1 MKQHPEMLQATIN
14 NLIVKVDTKYIGNM
28 TDIMRLSSIQD
39 NASVDASDLVNIMGE
54 IVSVPL
60 KIENKR
66 EYAGFTKDN
75 IQVGD
80 IAIFNYLVISELV
93 AIPDKDDADF
103 KNIIRYKGKE
113 YFAVDIRNLFGVIRN
128 GEIIML
134 NGHVMTT
141 QYEESKIIVPT
152 HLRRIKQVAKCD
164 VLYSGYPKS
173 NEKQIELSQ
182 GDTIYYNPF
191 LAQKYQIKG
200 KKFCII
206 TQNKILGKKVS

>member
-1 MKQHPEMLQATIN
+1 MLQATIN
-14 NLIVKVDTKYIGNM
+14 NLIVEVATKYIGNM
-28 TDIMRLSSIQD
+28 TDLMRLSAIQD
-39 NASVDASDLVNIMGE
+39 NSSVDPSDLVNIYGE
-54 IVSVPL
+54 VISIPK

-66 EYAGFTKDN
+66 EYAGFTTDN

-113 YFAVDIRNLFGVIRN
+113 YFAVDIRNLFGVIRD

-152 HLRRIKQVAKCD
+152 HLRRVKQAAKCE
-164 VLYSGYPKS
+164 VLYSGYPKL
-173 NEKQIELSQ
+173 NEKQIELSK

-206 TQNKILGKKVS
+206 TQNKILGKIFS